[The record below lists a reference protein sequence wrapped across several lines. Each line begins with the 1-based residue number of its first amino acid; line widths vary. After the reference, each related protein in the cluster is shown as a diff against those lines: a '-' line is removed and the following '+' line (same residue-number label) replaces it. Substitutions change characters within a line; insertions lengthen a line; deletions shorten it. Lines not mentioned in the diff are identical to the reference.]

1 MLRRLCI
8 TCIGF
13 HSKHYYESI
22 ILSFQS
28 GGGKLIYTK
37 MQDELKKTAKQLVA
51 PGKGVLA
58 ADESF
63 PTIEKRFSKIGV
75 ESNEENRRSYR
86 EILFT
91 TDGVGKFISGVILFD
106 ETIRQKTQEGKPFSQ
121 VLSDKGIVP
130 GIKVDKGK
138 VDMPNHPGEKIAQGL
153 DGLGDRL
160 KEYCELGARFT
171 KWRAV
176 FNIGDGLPTDDCIN
190 ANSEIL
196 ATFAALSQEA
206 GLVPIV
212 EPEVLMD
219 GDHDI
224 KRCREVTYQV
234 LKRVFVKLVDKKVE
248 LSELLLKP
256 NMVIQGKDNPNKA
269 TPEEVAES
277 TLNCFRE
284 AVPSEVPGVVFLSGG
299 QSPGEATENLNALNK
314 IGGVPWELSFSFGR
328 ALQAPVLEAW
338 VGNNDNREEAQKALL
353 KRAKLNSAARA
364 GKYNSG
370 MEEENGE

>member
-1 MLRRLCI
+1 
-8 TCIGF
+8 
-13 HSKHYYESI
+13 
-22 ILSFQS
+22 
-28 GGGKLIYTK
+28 
-37 MQDELKKTAKQLVA
+37 MQDELKKTAKQLVV
-51 PGKGVLA
+51 PGKGILA

-63 PTIEKRFSKIGV
+63 PTIEKRFSKIDV
-75 ESNEENRRSYR
+75 ESNEENRRFYR

-91 TDGVGKFISGVILFD
+91 TDGIEKFISGVILFN

-121 VLSDKGIVP
+121 VLSDKGIIP

-138 VDMPNHPGEKIAQGL
+138 IDMPDHPGEKITQGL

-160 KEYCELGARFT
+160 KEYCESGARFT
-171 KWRAV
+171 KWRVV
-176 FNIGDGLPTDDCIN
+176 FSIGDSLPTDDCIN
-190 ANSEIL
+190 ANSETL
-196 ATFAALSQEA
+196 ADFAALSQEA

-219 GDHDI
+219 GGHDI

-248 LSELLLKP
+248 LSGLLLKP

-269 TPEEVAES
+269 TPEEVAKS

-284 AVPSEVPGVVFLSGG
+284 VIPSEIPGVVFLSGG
-299 QSPGEATENLNALNK
+299 QGPEEATANLNALNE
-314 IGGVPWELSFSFGR
+314 IGGVDWELSFSFGR

-338 VGNNDNREEAQKALL
+338 AGNNDNKEAAQKAFY
-353 KRAKLNSAARA
+353 KRAKLNSLARKSEYK
-364 GKYNSG
+364 G
-370 MEEENGE
+370 EE

>member
-1 MLRRLCI
+1 
-8 TCIGF
+8 
-13 HSKHYYESI
+13 
-22 ILSFQS
+22 
-28 GGGKLIYTK
+28 
-37 MQDELKKTAKQLVA
+37 MQDELKKTAKQLVV
-51 PGKGVLA
+51 PGKGILA

-63 PTIEKRFSKIGV
+63 PTIEKRFKKIDV

-91 TDGVGKFISGVILFD
+91 TDGVEKFISGVILFD
-106 ETIRQKTQEGKPFSQ
+106 ETIRQDTQEGKPFSQ

-138 VDMPNHPGEKIAQGL
+138 IDMPDHPGEKITQGL
-153 DGLGDRL
+153 DDLGDRL
-160 KEYCELGARFT
+160 KEYRELGARFT
-171 KWRAV
+171 KWRVV
-176 FNIGDGLPTDDCIN
+176 FSISDALPTDDCIN

-196 ATFAALSQEA
+196 ATFAALSQKA

-219 GDHDI
+219 GGHDI
-224 KRCREVTYQV
+224 ERCREVTYRV
-234 LKRVFVKLVDKKVE
+234 LKRAFVKLVDKKVE

-277 TLNCFRE
+277 TLKCFKE
-284 AVPSEVPGVVFLSGG
+284 AIPPEVPGVVFLSGG

-338 VGNNDNREEAQKALL
+338 AGNNDNKEAAQKAFY
-353 KRAKLNSAARA
+353 KRAKLNSLARKSEYK
-364 GKYNSG
+364 G
-370 MEEENGE
+370 EE